1 MPNNRIFYAVQAVKM
16 KPCQGTTSYTYGN
29 ERVLRGVQ
37 SVGLT
42 TNFNL
47 EQVYQLGQ
55 LDLYSN
61 VEEVPDVEMTMQ
73 KVLDGTRLLYNTATD
88 GSSVGGG
95 NNLALTQIGDRRVDV
110 MLGIWEDTSTLGAS
124 GATSTYVVT
133 SGAYVSSVSYNF
145 STDGNF
151 TEDLTLVSNNLK
163 WNTTPYGSISAFTT
177 SGIFGSGANT
187 PETRNVAR
195 RWSFGSTSVLPTG
208 SGGIP
213 TLGTNNLNNVHLNSV
228 SISCN
233 LGREAINKLGLR
245 APYYRYVN
253 FPVEVTSEFEVTSLS
268 GAQIDAD
275 DYSTTTGCSSATNL
289 VDKSIVIDI
298 CNPNDTTVGYKFDL
312 GTKNKLTTFNQTGG
326 DTGGGNVTVTY
337 SFQTFNSFKVSGV
350 G

>member
-16 KPCQGTTSYTYGN
+16 RPCEGTTTYTYGN

-55 LDLYSN
+55 LDVYSN

-124 GATSTYVVT
+124 GSTSTYVVT

-163 WNTTPYGSISAFTT
+163 WNTSPYGGMTGFT
-177 SGIFGSGANT
+177 SGIFNSGANT
-187 PETRNVAR
+187 PETKNIAR
-195 RWSFGSTSVLPTG
+195 RWSFGTTSVLPTG

-233 LGREAINKLGLR
+233 LGREAINKLSQR

-275 DYSTTTGCSSATNL
+275 DYSNVTGCSSATNL
-289 VDKSIVIDI
+289 VDKTIVIDI
-298 CNPNDTTVGYKFDL
+298 CNPNSSAIGYKFDL
-312 GTKNKLTTFNQTGG
+312 GSKNKLTTFNQTGG
-326 DTGGGNVTVTY
+326 DTGGGNSTVSY

-350 G
+350 